1 MECNVGEHNVSIWKL
16 YQCDNSTCNEK
27 HKGDEQLTDVFMTI
41 VASSSDS
48 SLTKSATIWPSTD
61 TAQFTFPIKK
71 LQATS
76 EAQKGCI
83 FQCQFK
89 IL

>member
-48 SLTKSATIWPSTD
+48 SLTKSATI
-61 TAQFTFPIKK
+61 
-71 LQATS
+71 
-76 EAQKGCI
+76 
-83 FQCQFK
+83 
-89 IL
+89 